1 MIRENGELLQII
13 GETVSFYLTEFLWKT
28 HCFLFIKA
36 GCSFYFE
43 HRFFRV
49 QKIIRRFNI
58 SNKVRLT
65 RVHCLRVSTNC
76 CVSFRHALLKHF
88 RFRAPRIISWF
99 LIGYCV
105 ITILRLFIYRW
116 LISRN
121 NTQKICDL
129 VQVARHYINIKFYL
143 TWERMR
149 FGGSLRGIIVFHL
162 VYTKESDEK
171 HNFSLLWSASCFSI
185 INIIKI
191 YN

>member
-1 MIRENGELLQII
+1 MIRKNRELLQII
-13 GETVSFYLTEFLWKT
+13 GETVSFYLTEFLKT
-28 HCFLFIKA
+28 HCFLFIKV

-65 RVHCLRVSTNC
+65 CVHCLRVSNC

-99 LIGYCV
+99 LIEYCV
-105 ITILRLFIYRW
+105 IIILRLFIYRW

-129 VQVARHYINIKFYL
+129 VQVARYINIKFYL
-143 TWERMR
+143 TWEWD
-149 FGGSLRGIIVFHL
+149 LVVFF
-162 VYTKESDEK
+162 VE
-171 HNFSLLWSASCFSI
+171 
-185 INIIKI
+185 
-191 YN
+191 